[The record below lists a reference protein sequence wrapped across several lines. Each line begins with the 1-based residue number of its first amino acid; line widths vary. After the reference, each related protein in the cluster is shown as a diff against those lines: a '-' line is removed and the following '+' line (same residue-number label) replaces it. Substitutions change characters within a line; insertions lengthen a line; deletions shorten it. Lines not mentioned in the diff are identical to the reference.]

1 MNKFES
7 MAVGSL
13 WLLLVAG
20 QVAADPVQ
28 VPLIPTEQIDQFRQE
43 HKPFFLDVRS
53 AQEIS
58 ELGTLPGYYNIPLE
72 ELPHRIDELPK
83 DRPILTA

>member
-1 MNKFES
+1 MNKFQT
-7 MAVGSL
+7 MTVGCL

-20 QVAADPVQ
+20 QVAAVPVPA
-28 VPLIPTEQIDQFRQE
+28 PLIPTEQIDQVRQE

-72 ELPHRIDELPK
+72 ELPNRLDELPK